1 MENFNSRMFT
11 TILISQII
19 FLKDSLYVSIESWKV
34 YNPKMLKLVI
44 AGWWGDSDS
53 FFFLLICALIV
64 SFLKIS
70 WVSTKAY
77 ITENENNPKSKPF
90 PKAQY
95 PKSIS
100 GQMTTRWCH
109 RVTPWAEVPR
119 MKLTTSVELLWFYEI
134 QNPTD

>member
-70 WVSTKAY
+70 WVIKKNMQDQKMALKNFLEPGLRWRIHKRWWQVVRVAVWFFRSLSFCW
-77 ITENENNPKSKPF
+77 PKLAAF
-90 PKAQY
+90 FG
-95 PKSIS
+95 I
-100 GQMTTRWCH
+100 
-109 RVTPWAEVPR
+109 
-119 MKLTTSVELLWFYEI
+119 LLYS
-134 QNPTD
+134 